1 MNLSGQK
8 KVTFQ
13 DLFWFLTEKFI
24 GSEQLEM
31 ETFLFSNL
39 KLQPIQWNELFV
51 LFSAWILDFCFEPLV
66 LNM

>member
-31 ETFLFSNL
+31 ETFSNL
-39 KLQPIQWNELFV
+39 KLQPIQWNE
-51 LFSAWILDFCFEPLV
+51 
-66 LNM
+66 

>member
-8 KVTFQ
+8 KVTFH

-39 KLQPIQWNELFV
+39 KLQPIQWNE
-51 LFSAWILDFCFEPLV
+51 
-66 LNM
+66 